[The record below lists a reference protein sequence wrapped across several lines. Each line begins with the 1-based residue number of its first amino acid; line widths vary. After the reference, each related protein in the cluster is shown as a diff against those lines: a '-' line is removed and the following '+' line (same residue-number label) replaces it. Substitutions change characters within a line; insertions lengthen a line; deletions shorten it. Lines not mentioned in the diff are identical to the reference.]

1 MLIIFNDKTSYTF
14 WLAVSHLQSI
24 HFIHPFAKKTIFV
37 SDSCFISIQI
47 CSQWNQG
54 HVQLHITRFLLR
66 KNNDICQSSGCGRN
80 MFLGIQMASQGDLP
94 AEPSGMTMTCWETD
108 SHNVTSTRS
117 RMPQEH
123 GQGPVPAENKDT
135 DNNYAKVALTTDL
148 HFLSSYVFWY
158 L

>member
-1 MLIIFNDKTSYTF
+1 MPNLYHTINSDFFFTILLSFWMLIIFNDKTSYTF

-66 KNNDICQSSGCGRN
+66 KNKDICQSSGCGRN
-80 MFLGIQMASQGDLP
+80 MFLRIQMASQGDLP

-108 SHNVTSTRS
+108 SQCYQHQIQDATRTWTRS
-117 RMPQEH
+117 C
-123 GQGPVPAENKDT
+123 
-135 DNNYAKVALTTDL
+135 
-148 HFLSSYVFWY
+148 SSWK
-158 L
+158 